1 MKLFWTR
8 SNLPLSR
15 LLCWGLR
22 EPSSHF
28 AVGFSC
34 SDDGRVGT
42 VFMSDFLGSHIAYFG
57 TFKKSHVIVH
67 EVDVPLSLSEEDAAY
82 NSVVQRFDGRP
93 YDYAYFM
100 EMFGQVALNRLL
112 GVPLPRHIKAPNPHA
127 DLCFEV
133 FAHLPQN
140 IVPPSTLE
148 KNAFVTPERLYLS
161 LKLGKLGF
169 SGLKNT
175 ESTGVSH
182 NDS

>member
-22 EPSSHF
+22 EPCSHF
-28 AVGFSC
+28 AVGFAC
-34 SDDGRVGT
+34 SSDGSVGT

-67 EVDVPLSLSEEDAAY
+67 EVDIPLSLGHEDAVY

-93 YDYAYFM
+93 YDYDYFM
-100 EMFGQVALNRLL
+100 EMVGQVALNRVF
-112 GVPLPRHIKAPNPHA
+112 GVPLPKYIKAPNPHA

-133 FAHLPQN
+133 FSHLPQS
-140 IVPPSTLE
+140 ILPPSSLA
-148 KNAFVTPERLYLS
+148 KNAFVTPERLYRS
-161 LKLGKLGF
+161 LNLD
-169 SGLKNT
+169 GLAAT
-175 ESTGVSH
+175 CPEQPQPPGATPQ
-182 NDS
+182 